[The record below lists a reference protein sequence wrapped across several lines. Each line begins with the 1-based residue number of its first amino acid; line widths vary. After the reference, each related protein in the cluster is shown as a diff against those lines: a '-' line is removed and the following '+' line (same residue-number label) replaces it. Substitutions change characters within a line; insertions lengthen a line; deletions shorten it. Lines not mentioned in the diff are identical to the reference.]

1 MINITFVF
9 RMFYK
14 RVISCF
20 LLAVFLCQTFANAAV
35 IGSYLLNKEYIAK
48 YLCENK
54 AKPAM
59 KCNGKCHLKKMLQ
72 KQEEK
77 QQPFSYPV
85 LKEIKEVNIVSIDS
99 FLPALDRKIIAEINT
114 PLVEFY
120 SRPFLISVFH
130 PPSIAN

>member
-1 MINITFVF
+1 
-9 RMFYK
+9 MFTK
-14 RVISCF
+14 RLIAYF
-20 LLAVFLCQTFANAAV
+20 LLGLFLTQTFANAAV

-54 AKPAM
+54 AKPQM

-85 LKEIKEVNIVSIDS
+85 LKESKEVNIVSIVNHAFIVYS
-99 FLPALDRKIIAEINT
+99 NVESVVQSPVVISILD
-114 PLVEFY
+114 PY
-120 SRPFLISVFH
+120 SGSVFH
-130 PPSIAN
+130 PPTV